1 MKPTSNFPTR
11 ITSKELAEL
20 ADPSD
25 TLAMRVI
32 LRRVNNLG
40 QYTLSGKLR
49 KYIFTYDARIRA
61 HVIDVPLS
69 CWMHSIPTGAYQDNQ
84 SIAHD
89 IFAKRSPKDAPL
101 IVIPIAINEGI
112 VAFHEQPKHDANAIL
127 LAQFADFLNTMGPP
141 DEIQQA
147 LNIVTMTG
155 VDEEARLSAL
165 NSHVAAV
172 CEAMNGED
180 EPTPQTPPQ
189 NEEKNDTAPIS
200 IFTPEEQ
207 DDIDNLHWKTFEKKY
222 GMVKADFTATR
233 KPALI

>member
-61 HVIDVPLS
+61 HVLDVPLS
-69 CWMHSIPTGAYQDNQ
+69 CWIHSIPTGAYQDNQ

-112 VAFHEQPKHDANAIL
+112 VAFHEQPKPDEGAL
-127 LAQFADFLNTMGPP
+127 LFSLTAFLNEMTPP

-147 LNIVTMTG
+147 INIVTMQG

-172 CEAMNGED
+172 RDAMNEED
-180 EPTPQTPPQ
+180 DPTPQTPPQ
-189 NEEKNDTAPIS
+189 NEEKNDTAPSS